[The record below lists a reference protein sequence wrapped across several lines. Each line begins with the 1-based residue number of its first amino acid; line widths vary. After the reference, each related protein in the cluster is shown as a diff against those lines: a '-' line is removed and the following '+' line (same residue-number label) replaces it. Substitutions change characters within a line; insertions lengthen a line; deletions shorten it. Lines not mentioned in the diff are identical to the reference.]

1 MPRLRRLLATAVA
14 VTGASVA
21 AGCGADDAAT
31 PSAGPSTAAS
41 GAPTSIAATTGPA
54 PAPAPAKAEVP
65 DVLRFRAP
73 GIDGSEVVGADYAGR
88 DVALWFWAPW

>member
-14 VTGASVA
+14 VAGASVA

-31 PSAGPSTAAS
+31 PSAGPSTAVS
-41 GAPTSIAATTGPA
+41 GAPTSTPSTTGPA
-54 PAPAPAKAEVP
+54 APAAVEVP